1 MMTARERPKYLN
13 LFRIRLPVPGL
24 VSILHRISGAALFVF
39 AWVLL
44 YLLQQSLQSQDSH
57 ERFLALLDSWPVK
70 LFLIGMLWS
79 FLHHFLAGLRF
90 LLLDVQVAGDLRAAR
105 ATSWTVLIG
114 ALVLTAIVGALLW

>member
-1 MMTARERPKYLN
+1 MAASNRPKYLN
-13 LFRIRLPVPGL
+13 LFRIRLPLPGL

-44 YLLQQSLQSQDSH
+44 YLLQQSLHSGESH
-57 ERFLALLDSWPVK
+57 ARFVELIGYWPVK

-90 LLLDVQVAGDLRAAR
+90 LLLDVHVAGDLRGAR
-105 ATSWTVLIG
+105 ATSWTVLVA
-114 ALVLTAIVGALLW
+114 ALVLTLIVGARLW